1 MAHGDPIGLIPKS
14 ASVHHALDRA
24 RDRVDALE
32 YLLTVATEMET
43 RLKRRSSKKWSS
55 RKERTS
61 TSRRSQSK
69 RKQGE
74 GS

>member
-43 RLKRRSSKKWSS
+43 RLKRRSSRKWPS

>member
-1 MAHGDPIGLIPKS
+1 MAHRDPIGLIPKS
-14 ASVHHALDRA
+14 ASVHHALERA
-24 RDRVDALE
+24 RNRVDALE

-43 RLKRRSSKKWSS
+43 RLKQRSSKKWSS
-55 RKERTS
+55 RKKRTS
-61 TSRRSQSK
+61 TSPRSQSK

>member
-32 YLLTVATEMET
+32 YLLTVATEMEM

-61 TSRRSQSK
+61 TSRRSPSK
-69 RKQGE
+69 RKQG
-74 GS
+74 GDS